1 MGITRGRIRR
11 AARDNGHSAH
21 RLFDNAG
28 HLREGP
34 AARLLALTGRNGSD
48 GQKAMFKEL
57 SDDPFA
63 IELAEEA
70 VMAMTSGES
79 QLAEDLNRDVDED
92 WGGPFVPSS
101 ASKEFAG
108 GTDAS
113 NIPGATREPFPKT

>member
-1 MGITRGRIRR
+1 MGITRGRTRR
-11 AARDNGHSAH
+11 AARGNGHQIG

-28 HLREGP
+28 HLQPGP
-34 AARLLALTGRNGSD
+34 AERLLGLSARNGAH
-48 GQKAMFKEL
+48 GEKAFFTTL
-57 SDDPFA
+57 SDDTFA

-70 VMAMTSGES
+70 VLAMTSGEG

-101 ASKEFAG
+101 ASKEFAS